1 MMNNKFRSFLCVGI
15 AVLGGWSFVS
25 CGNTSPTILPSSST
39 EQSPT
44 TSVVSFVTPAFPLTD
59 TPSSDSFSGTSE
71 TPTSPSF
78 PTPSTSTPVVPSSPT
93 PATPSSPTTETTPQ
107 PPFSASGA
115 ASSDTETSLNVYF
128 EWSVNETESGTFLV
142 KVSAYLNHYS
152 LRCGE
157 RTGSENVIFI
167 GENSFPYST
176 PSFNFS
182 DGTGRH
188 QTPLATAEY
197 EYTAE
202 DLPESLSL
210 SVSWNFHGQYS
221 QKEIGIIT
229 ATAVVNLS
237 GAK

>member
-1 MMNNKFRSFLCVGI
+1 M
-15 AVLGGWSFVS
+15 
-25 CGNTSPTILPSSST
+25 
-39 EQSPT
+39 
-44 TSVVSFVTPAFPLTD
+44 
-59 TPSSDSFSGTSE
+59 
-71 TPTSPSF
+71 
-78 PTPSTSTPVVPSSPT
+78 
-93 PATPSSPTTETTPQ
+93 
-107 PPFSASGA
+107 
-115 ASSDTETSLNVYF
+115 NVYF

-188 QTPLATAEY
+188 HTPLATAEY

>member
-44 TSVVSFVTPAFPLTD
+44 TSVVSFVTPTFPLTD

-157 RTGSENVIFI
+157 RTGSENAIFI

-188 QTPLATAEY
+188 HTPLATAEY